1 MLLGPLVRACSSPK
15 YGIARAVGR
24 ALHLPTGFKGGF
36 MKTSVEGNA
45 QQVASGRTSARSTGK
60 LVLGIAL
67 LEEVGFL

>member
-1 MLLGPLVRACSSPK
+1 
-15 YGIARAVGR
+15 
-24 ALHLPTGFKGGF
+24 